1 MCASLRKVPKSLIPE
16 SSSSPPESVG
26 CSFAADVMNRERQK
40 ILVVRE
46 YVSSLTRAAILPSE
60 KHEDIR
66 SAVISL
72 IHDIIPLEG
81 PHAIVRTDNAP
92 GFQPLVND
100 QLLESNR
107 IHIDLGRI
115 KNKNRNPVAERAIQE
130 LESEILR
137 FVRSSGPV
145 APLTLSKITASLN
158 NRIRS
163 DGLSAREIF
172 YQRDQFTNE
181 QIPLRDRDVIL
192 AKHGRALANHRHS
205 EISKSGGA
213 PMLPE
218 AEVYVGDLVYLYS
231 DRDKNSP
238 RSRYLVTSIDEK
250 WCFVRKFV
258 GESLRANSYKV
269 KLHEVYKVPSDS
281 SLALTRHKPLAETSD
296 SEEDYSTDRSH
307 APAMVDLPSPPAL
320 PDTPPPIPISSP
332 SPLSQS
338 ASVPP
343 ASSCEVVTTN
353 TVSAGQS
360 PGLHIPEPIHQQRP
374 VRAPSPP
381 LSQGTLPVASTSVQP
396 QPSVPTELSAPVSSV
411 AGFSSE
417 LPSQPRRYPSRDR
430 RRPKRFD
437 DYSCE

>member
-1 MCASLRKVPKSLIPE
+1 MCIFARELDESVVRAISVKDILDGRGSLPFTSRKAWLATQSECKDLRRAKAHLIQGTRPTKKETNIRSVKRYLNKVGLSSDGLLVVQHCDVLAPSREAIVIPEEVLPGLLTALHLRLNHPSLNELSRVVKRYFWAINVDRALELTSQSCHLCASLRKVPKSLIPE

-163 DGLSAREIF
+163 DGLSARKIF

-192 AKHGRALANHRHS
+192 AKHGRALANHRHCS
-205 EISKSGGA
+205 
-213 PMLPE
+213 
-218 AEVYVGDLVYLYS
+218 
-231 DRDKNSP
+231 
-238 RSRYLVTSIDEK
+238 
-250 WCFVRKFV
+250 F
-258 GESLRANSYKV
+258 
-269 KLHEVYKVPSDS
+269 KL
-281 SLALTRHKPLAETSD
+281 
-296 SEEDYSTDRSH
+296 
-307 APAMVDLPSPPAL
+307 
-320 PDTPPPIPISSP
+320 
-332 SPLSQS
+332 
-338 ASVPP
+338 
-343 ASSCEVVTTN
+343 
-353 TVSAGQS
+353 
-360 PGLHIPEPIHQQRP
+360 
-374 VRAPSPP
+374 
-381 LSQGTLPVASTSVQP
+381 
-396 QPSVPTELSAPVSSV
+396 
-411 AGFSSE
+411 
-417 LPSQPRRYPSRDR
+417 
-430 RRPKRFD
+430 
-437 DYSCE
+437 